1 MVNLLHFCVCISIS
15 YNWLLG
21 ITRDLENRILH
32 QYKLDGVFIPCNLK
46 KNIFTIIA
54 KDNINHNARS
64 ATVSKHYHGA
74 SFSVFQFPSVAFPGD
89 MIFYPDEIRTTIKS
103 SNSKNVDSFPS
114 SNTEI

>member
-64 ATVSKHYHGA
+64 ATISKHYHGA

-89 MIFYPDEIRTTIKS
+89 MVSYSDEIRTTIKS